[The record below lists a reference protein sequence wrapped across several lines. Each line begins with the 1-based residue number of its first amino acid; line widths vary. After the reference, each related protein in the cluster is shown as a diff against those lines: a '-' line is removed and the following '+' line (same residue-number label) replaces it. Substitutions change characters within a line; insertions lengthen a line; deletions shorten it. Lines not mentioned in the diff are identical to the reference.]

1 MDKPGDTNRVKSG
14 PKGPSRRGLEPIVPG
29 KDGRL
34 IQNLIPAL
42 TLIVL
47 GSLIYSNTLA
57 SPFHY
62 DDRFFIVRNEAIRNL
77 DNITSL
83 GKGILHHSSRF
94 LTFLTFS
101 LNYHFH
107 GLDPRAYRLTNIGIH
122 LINAFL
128 AWWLASLV
136 FTAGKSRTGPLA
148 KHQKNI
154 CFFTAL
160 VFLTHPV
167 QTQAVTYISQ
177 RFASLATLFYLL
189 SVGLYLKGRLVDGRP
204 FFRGLVFV
212 GAVLAGL
219 LGMFSKEIV
228 ITLPLMIIFCEAFF
242 FNGFRGK
249 GREIINRRALYFLIP
264 ALLMSLIIPALF
276 SFRIKDMLFTVIRSQ
291 SHEGDVLTLGTY
303 FLTEMRV
310 FVTLLRLFVF
320 PANQNL
326 YYDYPMSRHLF
337 EPAALL
343 SVLFVLAI
351 IALAIKIKKSNRIAS
366 FGLFWFLIT
375 LLAHLVPRSHVI
387 WEHKLYLLSF
397 GLSLALSAL
406 LCRTVKNVRVTVL
419 VMGGIVLVLSI
430 LTFQRNLVWKDEVTL
445 WQDVT
450 KKSPQRANAHY
461 NLGQAHARNRHY
473 DEAFSCFNQAI
484 LLNRNYPKALTSR
497 GIIYGMRGQFDLALR
512 DFDQSLALNA
522 NFFEAWLNRG
532 TVKSA
537 LGDYPGA
544 RADFDKA
551 AALAPRNAEIYK
563 KRGQVKYR
571 LKDYAGA
578 VQDLDKALE
587 LEPRDGEAYFRRGFY
602 KDRLKDGPGAL
613 GDLRKAG
620 ELGVAEANMLLRKA
634 RAGEEK

>member
-1 MDKPGDTNRVKSG
+1 MNPADSS
-14 PKGPSRRGLEPIVPG
+14 PKALSRRETARAAPG
-29 KDGRL
+29 KGARRFW
-34 IQNLIPAL
+34 NVFPAL
-42 TLIVL
+42 AFIIL
-47 GSLIYSNTLA
+47 GALIYSNTLA

-62 DDRFFIVRNEAIRNL
+62 DDRFFIVRNEAIRDL
-77 DNITSL
+77 DNITSM

-122 LINAFL
+122 LANTFL
-128 AWWLASLV
+128 VWWLTALV

-148 KHQKNI
+148 EHRENF

-189 SVGLYLKGRLVDGRP
+189 SVGLYLKGRLVGNRP
-204 FFRGLVFV
+204 FLRIPLLA

-228 ITLPLMIIFCEAFF
+228 ITLPLMIIFCETFF
-242 FNGFRGK
+242 FGGFRGK
-249 GREIINRRALYFLIP
+249 GKGRLNRKALYFLIP

-276 SFRIKDMLFTVIRSQ
+276 SFQIKDMLFTVIRSQ

-303 FLTEMRV
+303 LLTEMRV

-326 YYDYPMSRHLF
+326 FYDYPMSRHLF

-343 SVLFVLAI
+343 SVLFILALTVLAF
-351 IALAIKIKKSNRIAS
+351 KIKDRREMAG
-366 FGLFWFLIT
+366 FGLFWFLLT

-387 WEHKLYLLSF
+387 WEHKLYLPSF
-397 GLSLALSAL
+397 GLSLTLSAL
-406 LCRTVKNVRVTVL
+406 LCRTIKNVRVTGL

-430 LTFQRNLVWKDEVTL
+430 LTFQRNLVWKDEVSL

-450 KKSPQRANAHY
+450 KKSPRRANAHY
-461 NLGQAHARNRHY
+461 NLGQAHAGNRQY

-484 LLNRNYPKALTSR
+484 LLKRNYPEALTSR
-497 GIIYGMRGQFDLALR
+497 GIIHGMRGRTDLALL
-512 DFDQSLALNA
+512 DFDRSLALNQ
-522 NFFEAWLNRG
+522 NFFEAWSNRG

-544 RADFDKA
+544 KADFDKA
-551 AALAPRNAEIYK
+551 AALVPRDAEIYK
-563 KRGQVKYR
+563 KRGHVKYK

-578 VQDLDKALE
+578 VRDLDQALE
-587 LEPRDGEAYFRRGFY
+587 LDPQDAEAYFRRGFY
-602 KDRLKDGPGAL
+602 KEQLKDGPGAL

-620 ELGVAEANMLLRKA
+620 ELGMAEAVRLLRKT
-634 RAGEEK
+634 RKVSE